1 MRHHLLDD
9 LRKSLAVLAP
19 QSGPHT
25 QDGGRLFSFGD
36 QAVDDVLGG
45 GLRRGALHEFCATSP
60 VDAAAPL
67 GLVLGLAARAAAG
80 RPVLLI
86 RQRYLDLEHGH
97 VHGPGLLE
105 LGLDPRHFILLRTQ
119 TVDDA
124 LRAATDAARCAGLG
138 AVVIMLARKQMREW
152 LSLSRKFALFAKESG
167 VAVLLLDQLARA
179 EASAALTRWQIAT
192 APSLALAGHAPG
204 YFRCVAKLTRD
215 RAGMAPR
222 LWHLEWN
229 RDELSFNIYSRITHQ
244 QSSGQPLGQALPR
257 PVVPAAAN
265 RPSDG
270 VGEERKAG

>member
-19 QSGPHT
+19 QSGAHT
-25 QDGGRLFSFGD
+25 QDSGRLISFGD

-45 GLRRGALHEFCATSP
+45 GLRRGALHEFSATSP

-67 GLVLGLAARAAAG
+67 GLVLGLAARAAVG

-124 LRAATDAARCAGLG
+124 LRATTDAARCAGLG

-152 LSLSRKFALFAKESG
+152 LSLSRKFSLFAKESG

-179 EASAALTRWQIAT
+179 EASAALTRWQIGA

-204 YFRCVAKLTRD
+204 HFRCVATLTRD

-222 LWHLEWN
+222 LWNLEWN
-229 RDELSFNIYSRITHQ
+229 RDELSFNIYSRVTVQ
-244 QSSGQPLGQALPR
+244 QTSGQALPR

-265 RPSDG
+265 GSHD
-270 VGEERKAG
+270 VEERKVG